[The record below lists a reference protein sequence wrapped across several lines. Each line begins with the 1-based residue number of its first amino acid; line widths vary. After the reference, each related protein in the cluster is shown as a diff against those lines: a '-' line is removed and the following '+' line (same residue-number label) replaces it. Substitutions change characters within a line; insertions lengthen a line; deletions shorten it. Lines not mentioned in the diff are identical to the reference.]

1 MIPSVVASEVT
12 GALRD
17 FLATGFGPSNPA
29 LANVVDD
36 FLAEPGNLAKGPYLS
51 IALPF
56 QPAPE
61 GGEPFPEIPLPE
73 IPLGFTPYRHQR
85 IAFSRLAASAGTGA
99 GAATRAG
106 RRSTAGAAGAGL
118 SPAAGRSTTTATG
131 TDPAT
136 GAGRRSTVIATGTGS
151 GKTECF
157 LFPILDHC
165 RAASP
170 APGIKAVLVYPMN
183 ALAAD
188 QARRIARTINRT
200 PSLRG
205 KVTAG
210 LFVGRDNRPQRSPHT
225 TMGQDHVITD
235 RDTLRE
241 RPPDILLTNY
251 KMLDYLLVRPFD
263 FRLWRHNGPDT
274 LRYLVV
280 DELHTFDGAQ
290 GTDLACLIRRLR
302 VRLRVSP
309 GKLICVGTS
318 ATLGGA
324 GHARAGRHAGDP
336 GRAGGAGDPGHAG
349 GMGGAG
355 GGGGAGGVDGGADAE
370 AELLDYA
377 SRVFGQRFEPG
388 AIVGETRQSI
398 DAFLG
403 DAVISR
409 HLHPRD
415 DLAARVDPTRYA
427 TAEQYLRAQHALF
440 FDAPIEGGFE
450 SGEWRL
456 ALADRLREHAAFVN
470 LLRVLDGGPKPMSGV
485 VERLRRSLP
494 VANDHEAVGVLNGLC
509 ALISVARRREGGE
522 DAGAGTV
529 AGPSAPMD
537 AEAGADSIAEAP
549 PGRLLP
555 FLQVG
560 MHLWVRELRRMVCS
574 LHEEPDEGS
583 VEGVAGLREGVAPG
597 SGNPAAGRGHRGGS
611 EGKAR
616 GTAAEPAGDREGG
629 ATDSATAPEGKAAV
643 GGTVVR
649 RLRYSDDLSPG
660 EPSIHL
666 PLIQC
671 RECRVTG
678 WGAVKRP
685 AEPRIERDLRVFYN
699 RFFARD
705 VDVQYLFPAEAPPG
719 VRGVFSTVC
728 GACGMLHG
736 QGREDRDGQAHRHEP
751 GRRDGGSGQGHER
764 GHGRED
770 GYVQAHRHEHGREGG
785 YGQGQEGRDG
795 HGHGRGVGYR
805 NRSGNGNGNA
815 REGGNGSA
823 RGREQAGERETP
835 LCPGCRSNRLV
846 RVFRPDAV
854 VSRASRGGGTPAK
867 RLSRDCPYCGAR
879 EGLIILGARAASL
892 LSVALG
898 QACGS
903 RYNNDRK
910 VIAFSDNVQDAAHRG
925 GFFSART
932 WRNSVRAAVAQV
944 VAAHDGTAL
953 ADLPARVEAWW
964 RDARVNPGAFDT
976 ERFVSEFIAPDRQWL
991 RDFVALQREG
1001 RLPAGSD
1008 LPALVAR
1015 RLRWD
1020 TLAELGYGSA
1030 IGRTLERTRA
1040 AAVGVDR
1047 DALER
1052 ACREAR
1058 LRIREAF
1065 GGLRDLGP
1073 APVRALALGILRR
1086 MKDRGAIRDGDG
1098 LASAWLAR
1106 GGGRWWL
1113 NRDRALQD
1121 FGRRSA
1127 LPVFPADV
1135 SGASGRGGG
1144 GGGRG
1149 RDGLEPLIAGPGRP
1163 RSWYQTWA
1171 EKVLTPIDVLT
1182 ATRDAARVLLE
1193 VFSALEAAG
1202 LICRIEVGGI
1212 AGRGR
1217 AAGQAAG
1224 GSTAGTAG
1232 RVVGRAAGGA
1242 FAWALD
1248 PARFHV
1254 TARPAVLHCAGSR
1267 RTLVVPEREADLWLG
1282 VPCLDLG
1289 VQAAYERSAA
1299 EPPTWFGRL
1308 YRDTAIRRI
1317 IAAEHTALLTREER
1331 DRLQQRFSDPR
1342 PRPWEPNLLS
1352 ATPTLELGIDVGD
1365 LSTVVLC
1372 SVPPAQANYLQRI
1385 GRAGRRDGNA
1395 LTATVATGQ
1404 PHDLYFYTD
1413 PMEMLAGRIAP
1424 PGVFL
1429 DAPAVLERQLTAF
1442 CLDSWAATGLPE
1454 DAVPRT
1460 IRQVLDNVERAGADA
1475 SSPAAATVVA
1485 AGVAGF
1491 PYPFF
1496 DFVQAHGDALLE
1508 AFFTAF
1514 SGESAGLTAPSKD
1527 YLTAF
1532 LHGGGEPGGSRPSL
1546 RSRLVSRFL
1555 DVAKERKA
1563 LRADVESLGRRLAA
1577 LKRGPRDEATE
1588 DEIEEIARERRGL
1601 QGLLRGLNGRETF
1614 NFLTDEGL
1622 LPNYAFPEAG
1632 VTLKSVIYRRREPDR
1647 DAGRGGEDAG
1657 ADARAGAQAGR
1668 TSAGADTGAGAG
1680 SGSTSTEASMIGSAG
1695 TGGGGSTDADGDGD
1709 GGGYE
1714 WRSPGRSLGDSAA
1727 RSRERP
1733 DQRPG
1738 KAGSDPVAYEHEVYE
1753 YVRPAAS
1760 ALGEF
1765 APENEFHAGG
1775 RRVSIDRIDLRVSE
1789 IETWRLCPSCDY
1801 CENVGPKD
1809 EYAACPRCGD
1819 PMWSDTGQRREMLPL
1834 RLVHAAKDDRRARI
1848 LDDYDDRE
1856 PRFYTRQLV
1865 ADFEPDAVERAWAV
1879 TGSDLPFGFEYV
1891 ASATF
1896 REMNFGRLGDGGQP
1910 TAFAG
1915 LSLPREGF
1923 RVCRRCGTVQ
1933 AGGSGGDGAGDGEG
1947 DGEGGEESR
1956 HTRTCSARKAAGRP
1970 ARQPAGRAAGQRAGK
1985 GSGQAA
1991 ARATGQP
1998 LGKAPGQSDVADCL
2012 YLYREFRSEAVQ
2024 MLLPVLNAPF
2034 VGVPPLSNA
2043 PSFGAALSG
2052 AAMSDRRISSFVAAL
2067 ELGLRLHFR
2076 GRIDHLRATV
2086 RQGAAAG
2093 AIGGAATGG
2102 AGASASAS
2110 ASHRYLLLYDTVPS
2124 GTGYLKELMEDP
2136 ARMLAVF
2143 RSARDA
2149 LKSCEC
2155 NRDPSKDGCYRCVFA
2170 YRRSREMAET
2180 SRDAAI
2186 EILDR
2191 ILDRAHALEEVPSLG
2206 SVRTDGPLES
2216 ELEARF
2222 IEALCRV
2229 EIDRDGG
2236 GSGGEVGSDGGIGGA
2251 RGAGR
2256 AGGAAGADGI
2266 GDAGGIG
2273 GVGSAG
2279 GAGGAGSAGSAG
2291 GVGSVGGAHGV
2302 GVGGAGGAGGIG
2314 DVGGI
2319 GRAGRAGGA
2328 GRAAGADGIGDIG
2341 GVGSTG
2347 GAGGTVQVR
2356 ADLVRG
2362 KPGYVLKVGGRTYYM
2377 EPQADL
2383 GPSEGVAEPSRPDF
2397 LIRPARPSPGQPPV
2411 AVFTDG
2417 FEFHRDTTDADSLK
2431 RMALARAGFLVWSL
2445 TWHDLEA
2452 AFGGVSEVPDLLG
2465 EEGWSGVTDVP
2476 DLLGEEGRSDAG
2488 FSSGVDGN
2496 AGVAGNAPGFPEEEG
2511 RSRGEEVD
2519 ANPMSVLQRALDRR
2533 WDTARYRSRLHEPA
2547 LILLVR
2553 YLADPD
2559 PVQWK
2564 RAVFTE
2570 LFRFFDRKRMLS
2582 GALRARFGRAAAE
2595 ALPGQVRE
2603 ALADLPAPVALAGRG
2618 AWTGADAGIGSGA
2631 GAGTGTGTD
2640 AGSRTE
2646 VDTRTATGANTG
2658 IGATA
2663 DAGTGVDARI
2673 GTGTDPEI
2681 GAGASAG
2688 MAAARR
2694 CADLFVALPLAA
2706 VEEGDPGAM
2715 AAIVHLHDDEA
2726 SRESPRYRRTWNGV
2740 LRLFNLLQF
2749 LPGAWWTTRRGVRGG
2764 LYPEFAPATEG
2775 PAVPCPE
2782 AEVESGPPPGEDWKE
2797 AIGLAAPETHA
2808 LLAALCE
2815 RGTPVPEVGFELTG
2829 DRGAV
2834 VAEAELAW
2842 PAHGIAVLLPDQEAS
2857 AAAFTAAGWQVFTE
2871 NTPNPDETITRALAG
2886 NR

>member
-61 GGEPFPEIPLPE
+61 GGEPFPEIPL
-73 IPLGFTPYRHQR
+73 GFTPYRHQR
-85 IAFSRLAASAGTGA
+85 IAFSRLAASAGTDA
-99 GAATRAG
+99 GAAAGAG
-106 RRSTAGAAGAGL
+106 RRSTAGAAGAGF
-118 SPAAGRSTTTATG
+118 SAAPGRSTITATG
-131 TDPAT
+131 TDPAA
-136 GAGRRSTVIATGTGS
+136 AGRRSTVIATGTGS

-188 QARRIARTINRT
+188 QARRIARTIDRT

-225 TMGQDHVITD
+225 TMGRDHVITD

-241 RPPDILLTNY
+241 RPPDVLLTNY

-324 GHARAGRHAGDP
+324 DHARAGRHAGDP
-336 GRAGGAGDPGHAG
+336 GGTGGAGDPGHAG

-370 AELLDYA
+370 AELLDHA

-403 DAVISR
+403 DTVISR

-427 TAEQYLRAQHALF
+427 TAEQYLRAQHEMF

-470 LLRVLDGGPKPMSGV
+470 LLRVLDGGPRPMSRV

-509 ALISVARRREGGE
+509 ALISVARRREGGA
-522 DAGAGTV
+522 DADAGTV
-529 AGPSAPMD
+529 VGPSASMD
-537 AEAGADSIAEAP
+537 AEAGADSGAEAKAGTGADARPGPEAEARAGTSARTDADAEAP

-597 SGNPAAGRGHRGGS
+597 SGDPTAGRGHGGGS
-611 EGKAR
+611 EGKTR
-616 GTAAEPAGDREGG
+616 GTAAEPAGAREGG
-629 ATDSATAPEGKAAV
+629 TTDSATVPEGEAAA
-643 GGTVVR
+643 GGTAVR

-736 QGREDRDGQAHRHEP
+736 QGREHRDGQAHRHEP
-751 GRRDGGSGQGHER
+751 GRRDGRSGQGHER

-770 GYVQAHRHEHGREGG
+770 GYGQVHRHGHGREGG
-785 YGQGQEGRDG
+785 YGQEQEGRG
-795 HGHGRGVGYR
+795 GQRHGRGAGYGSR
-805 NRSGNGNGNA
+805 NGNV

-835 LCPGCRSNRLV
+835 LCPGCRSDRLV

-903 RYNNDRK
+903 RYNDDRK
-910 VIAFSDNVQDAAHRG
+910 VIAFSDNVRDAAHRG

-944 VAAHDGTAL
+944 VAAHDGIAL
-953 ADLPARVEAWW
+953 ADLSARVEAWW

-1073 APVRALALGILRR
+1073 APVLALGILRR

-1098 LASAWLAR
+1098 LASAWLAW

-1135 SGASGRGGG
+1135 SGASGRGDGG
-1144 GGGRG
+1144 GVGGRG
-1149 RDGLEPLIAGPGRP
+1149 RDGLEPLLAGPGRP
-1163 RSWYQTWA
+1163 KSWYQAWA
-1171 EKVLTPIDVLT
+1171 EKVLSPIDVLT
-1182 ATRDAARVLLE
+1182 ATRDAAGVLLE

-1217 AAGQAAG
+1217 SRGQAAG

-1232 RVVGRAAGGA
+1232 RVVGRAVGGA

-1289 VQAAYERSAA
+1289 VQAAYERGAA

-1308 YRDTAIRRI
+1308 YRDTTIRRI

-1475 SSPAAATVVA
+1475 SPAAIAAGAATAAATAAAKGSRGRRAGVDGPHEPEGG
-1485 AGVAGF
+1485 AGVAASASSRSEGDRLGTPGASAPGADHRGGVRARPADF

-1496 DFVQAHGDALLE
+1496 DFVQEHGDALLE

-1555 DVAKERKA
+1555 DVAKERRA

-1577 LKRGPRDEATE
+1577 LKHGPRDEATE
-1588 DEIEEIARERRGL
+1588 DEIEEITRERRGL

-1647 DAGRGGEDAG
+1647 GAGRGGEDAG
-1657 ADARAGAQAGR
+1657 AGAEARAGTQAGR

-1695 TGGGGSTDADGDGD
+1695 TGGGG
-1709 GGGYE
+1709 YE
-1714 WRSPGRSLGDSAA
+1714 RRSPGRSPGDSAA

-1738 KAGSDPVAYEHEVYE
+1738 RAGGDPVAYEHEVYE

-1865 ADFEPDAVERAWAV
+1865 ADFEPDAVERVWAV

-1933 AGGSGGDGAGDGEG
+1933 SGGSGDDGEG
-1947 DGEGGEESR
+1947 GGEESR
-1956 HTRTCSARKAAGRP
+1956 HTRTCSARKAGG
-1970 ARQPAGRAAGQRAGK
+1970 QPAGRAAGHRAGK

-1991 ARATGQP
+1991 ARAPEQP

-2024 MLLPVLNAPF
+2024 MLLPELDAPF
-2034 VGVPPLSNA
+2034 GGAPPLSNA

-2093 AIGGAATGG
+2093 AVGGAATGG

-2149 LKSCEC
+2149 LKTCEC

-2191 ILDRAHALEEVPSLG
+2191 ILARADALEEVPSLG
-2206 SVRTDGPLES
+2206 SVRIDGPLES

-2222 IEALCRV
+2222 IHHQEPPMFRLPPESHDA
-2229 EIDRDGG
+2229 
-2236 GSGGEVGSDGGIGGA
+2236 A
-2251 RGAGR
+2251 P
-2256 AGGAAGADGI
+2256 AGALLESLSPADRRRI
-2266 GDAGGIG
+2266 QWTR
-2273 GVGSAG
+2273 
-2279 GAGGAGSAGSAG
+2279 
-2291 GVGSVGGAHGV
+2291 
-2302 GVGGAGGAGGIG
+2302 
-2314 DVGGI
+2314 
-2319 GRAGRAGGA
+2319 RAVH
-2328 GRAAGADGIGDIG
+2328 AAARYFADEPAARSII
-2341 GVGSTG
+2341 TL
-2347 GAGGTVQVR
+2347 AVR
-2356 ADLVRG
+2356 ADGR
-2362 KPGYVLKVGGRTYYM
+2362 YVAIRISRKLAEQGRFKV
-2377 EPQADL
+2377 L
-2383 GPSEGVAEPSRPDF
+2383 
-2397 LIRPARPSPGQPPV
+2397 
-2411 AVFTDG
+2411 
-2417 FEFHRDTTDADSLK
+2417 
-2431 RMALARAGFLVWSL
+2431 
-2445 TWHDLEA
+2445 
-2452 AFGGVSEVPDLLG
+2452 
-2465 EEGWSGVTDVP
+2465 
-2476 DLLGEEGRSDAG
+2476 
-2488 FSSGVDGN
+2488 
-2496 AGVAGNAPGFPEEEG
+2496 
-2511 RSRGEEVD
+2511 
-2519 ANPMSVLQRALDRR
+2519 
-2533 WDTARYRSRLHEPA
+2533 
-2547 LILLVR
+2547 
-2553 YLADPD
+2553 
-2559 PVQWK
+2559 
-2564 RAVFTE
+2564 
-2570 LFRFFDRKRMLS
+2570 
-2582 GALRARFGRAAAE
+2582 
-2595 ALPGQVRE
+2595 
-2603 ALADLPAPVALAGRG
+2603 
-2618 AWTGADAGIGSGA
+2618 WTFGAD
-2631 GAGTGTGTD
+2631 
-2640 AGSRTE
+2640 
-2646 VDTRTATGANTG
+2646 
-2658 IGATA
+2658 
-2663 DAGTGVDARI
+2663 
-2673 GTGTDPEI
+2673 
-2681 GAGASAG
+2681 
-2688 MAAARR
+2688 
-2694 CADLFVALPLAA
+2694 
-2706 VEEGDPGAM
+2706 
-2715 AAIVHLHDDEA
+2715 
-2726 SRESPRYRRTWNGV
+2726 
-2740 LRLFNLLQF
+2740 
-2749 LPGAWWTTRRGVRGG
+2749 
-2764 LYPEFAPATEG
+2764 
-2775 PAVPCPE
+2775 
-2782 AEVESGPPPGEDWKE
+2782 
-2797 AIGLAAPETHA
+2797 
-2808 LLAALCE
+2808 
-2815 RGTPVPEVGFELTG
+2815 
-2829 DRGAV
+2829 
-2834 VAEAELAW
+2834 
-2842 PAHGIAVLLPDQEAS
+2842 
-2857 AAAFTAAGWQVFTE
+2857 
-2871 NTPNPDETITRALAG
+2871 
-2886 NR
+2886 

>member
-1 MIPSVVASEVT
+1 MIPSVVASEIA

-29 LANVVDD
+29 LAGVVDD
-36 FLAEPGNLAKGPYLS
+36 FLAEPGNFAKGPYLS

-56 QPAPE
+56 PPAPE
-61 GGEPFPEIPLPE
+61 GGEPFPE

-85 IAFSRLAASAGTGA
+85 IAFSRLAASSGPGSEA
-99 GAATRAG
+99 
-106 RRSTAGAAGAGL
+106 AAGAG
-118 SPAAGRSTTTATG
+118 
-131 TDPAT
+131 
-136 GAGRRSTVIATGTGS
+136 RSTVIATGTGS

-157 LFPILDHC
+157 LFPILDYC
-165 RAASP
+165 RAQSP
-170 APGIKAVLVYPMN
+170 APGIKAVLIYPMN
-183 ALAAD
+183 ALASD
-188 QARRIARTINRT
+188 QARRIARTIDRT
-200 PSLRG
+200 PALCG

-225 TMGQDHVITD
+225 TMGRDHVITD
-235 RDTLRE
+235 RDTLRD
-241 RPPDILLTNY
+241 RPPDVLLTNY

-263 FRLWRHNGPDT
+263 FRLWRHNGPDI

-324 GHARAGRHAGDP
+324 GHARGGGDARGP
-336 GRAGGAGDPGHAG
+336 GGAS
-349 GMGGAG
+349 
-355 GGGGAGGVDGGADAE
+355 GAGGVGSAGGANGSGGTDLAGDE
-370 AELLDYA
+370 AELLEYV
-377 SRVFGQRFEPG
+377 SRIFGQRFEPG

-409 HLHPRD
+409 YLHPRD
-415 DLAARVDPTRYA
+415 DLAARVDPARYA
-427 TAEQYLRAQHALF
+427 TVEQYLRAQHELF
-440 FDAPIEGGFE
+440 FDAPIEGAFGAAQ
-450 SGEWRL
+450 WRL

-470 LLRVLDGGPKPMSGV
+470 LLRVLDGGPKPMSGI

-494 VANDHEAVGVLNGLC
+494 VANDREALGVLNGLC
-509 ALISVARRREGGE
+509 ALVSAARRREGGAGVGATE
-522 DAGAGTV
+522 AGAVSG
-529 AGPSAPMD
+529 AL
-537 AEAGADSIAEAP
+537 AEAGVHAEVGAAMDAGPEAEVP
-549 PGRLLP
+549 PGRMRP
-555 FLQVG
+555 FLHVG

-583 VEGVAGLREGVAPG
+583 AEGVAGLHEGGEPG
-597 SGNPAAGRGHRGGS
+597 SGDTAGSR
-611 EGKAR
+611 EGEAR
-616 GTAAEPAGDREGG
+616 GTAEPAGAREDG
-629 ATDSATAPEGKAAV
+629 AADSAAAPEGEAA
-643 GGTVVR
+643 GGAAVR
-649 RLRYSDDLSPG
+649 RLRYSDDLPPG
-660 EPSIHL
+660 ELSIHL

-685 AEPRIERDLRVFYN
+685 AEACIERDLRVFYN

-719 VRGVFSTVC
+719 ARGDAATVC
-728 GACGMLHG
+728 GACGRLN
-736 QGREDRDGQAHRHEP
+736 AH
-751 GRRDGGSGQGHER
+751 GRRDGHGRGDGYGRGGGRGPGEEYGSGGGHGYGGGQAQGREPGWEHER
-764 GHGRED
+764 G
-770 GYVQAHRHEHGREGG
+770 
-785 YGQGQEGRDG
+785 RD
-795 HGHGRGVGYR
+795 
-805 NRSGNGNGNA
+805 
-815 REGGNGSA
+815 
-823 RGREQAGERETP
+823 RGRAAAA
-835 LCPGCRSNRLV
+835 CPGCGSHRLV

-854 VSRASRGGGTPAK
+854 VSRPSSRGGAPAR
-867 RLSRDCPYCGAR
+867 RLSRDCAYCGAR

-898 QACGS
+898 QVCGS
-903 RYNNDRK
+903 RYNDDRK

-944 VAAHDGTAL
+944 VAAHDGVAL

-964 RDARVNPGAFDT
+964 SDPEANPGAFDT

-991 RDFVALQREG
+991 RDFTALQRDG

-1040 AAVGVDR
+1040 AAVGVDS

-1052 ACREAR
+1052 ACRAAR

-1065 GGLRDLGP
+1065 GGLRDLEP

-1086 MKDRGAIRDGDG
+1086 MKDRGAVRGD
-1098 LASAWLAR
+1098 LASAWLAS
-1106 GGGRWWL
+1106 GGSRWWL

-1127 LPVFPADV
+1127 RPVFPADL
-1135 SGASGRGGG
+1135 SGASS
-1144 GGGRG
+1144 GGR
-1149 RDGLEPLIAGPGRP
+1149 RDGLEPLIAGRGRP
-1163 RSWYQTWA
+1163 KSWYQAWT

-1182 ATRDAARVLLE
+1182 ATRDAAGVLLE
-1193 VFSALEAAG
+1193 TLKALEAEG
-1202 LICRIEVGGI
+1202 LICRLEVGGI
-1212 AGRGR
+1212 AGRG
-1217 AAGQAAG
+1217 
-1224 GSTAGTAG
+1224 AG
-1232 RVVGRAAGGA
+1232 RPA
-1242 FAWALD
+1242 AWALD
-1248 PARFHV
+1248 PSRFYV
-1254 TARPAVLHCAGSR
+1254 TARPAVMHCAGSR
-1267 RTLVVPEREADLWLG
+1267 RTLAVPEREADLWLG

-1289 VQAAYERSAA
+1289 VQAAYERSAT

-1308 YRDTAIRRI
+1308 YLATAIRRI
-1317 IAAEHTALLTREER
+1317 VAAEHTALLTREER
-1331 DRLQQRFSDPR
+1331 DHLQRRFSDPR
-1342 PRPWEPNLLS
+1342 PQPWEPNLLS

-1372 SVPPAQANYLQRI
+1372 SVPPAQTNYLQRI

-1395 LTATVATGQ
+1395 LTATVAAGQ
-1404 PHDLYFYTD
+1404 PHDLYFYAD
-1413 PMEMLAGRIAP
+1413 PMEMLAGRIVP

-1442 CLDSWAATGLPE
+1442 CLDGWAATGLPE

-1460 IRQVLDNVERAGADA
+1460 IRQVLDNVEKAR
-1475 SSPAAATVVA
+1475 
-1485 AGVAGF
+1485 VAGF
-1491 PYPFF
+1491 PYPFL
-1496 DFVQAHGDALLE
+1496 DFVQEHGDALLD

-1514 SGESAGLTAPSKD
+1514 SGEPAGLTGPSKD
-1527 YLTAF
+1527 YLAAF
-1532 LHGGGEPGGSRPSL
+1532 LHGDDASLPSL
-1546 RSRLVSRFL
+1546 RSRLVNRFL
-1555 DVAKERKA
+1555 EVAKERKA

-1577 LKRGPRDEATE
+1577 LKRGPRDEAA
-1588 DEIEEIARERRGL
+1588 DGEIEDLGRERRGL
-1601 QGLLRGLNGRETF
+1601 QGLLRALNGRETF

-1632 VTLKSVIYRRREPDR
+1632 VTLKSVIYRRREPEPD
-1647 DAGRGGEDAG
+1647 GGSGDAG
-1657 ADARAGAQAGR
+1657 AG
-1668 TSAGADTGAGAG
+1668 
-1680 SGSTSTEASMIGSAG
+1680 TEA
-1695 TGGGGSTDADGDGD
+1695 DA
-1709 GGGYE
+1709 
-1714 WRSPGRSLGDSAA
+1714 
-1727 RSRERP
+1727 SR
-1733 DQRPG
+1733 
-1738 KAGSDPVAYEHEVYE
+1738 YEHEVYE

-1809 EYAACPRCGD
+1809 EHVACPRCGD
-1819 PMWSDTGQRREMLPL
+1819 PMWSDAGQRREMLPL
-1834 RLVHAAKDDRRARI
+1834 RLVHAAKDDRCSRI

-1865 ADFEPDAVERAWAV
+1865 ADFEPGAVERAWAV

-1933 AGGSGGDGAGDGEG
+1933 AGGSRDDAGGDGDGP
-1947 DGEGGEESR
+1947 R
-1956 HTRTCSARKAAGRP
+1956 HTRTCSARRAAGPP
-1970 ARQPAGRAAGQRAGK
+1970 AGTALGEASEKGAGRA
-1985 GSGQAA
+1985 
-1991 ARATGQP
+1991 
-1998 LGKAPGQSDVADCL
+1998 DVADCL

-2024 MLLPVLNAPF
+2024 MLLPVLDAP
-2034 VGVPPLSNA
+2034 
-2043 PSFGAALSG
+2043 PSAAARPASPSG
-2052 AAMSDRRISSFVAAL
+2052 GLSDRRVSSFVAAL

-2086 RQGAAAG
+2086 RQSAAA
-2093 AIGGAATGG
+2093 GG
-2102 AGASASAS
+2102 AGASGS

-2124 GTGYLKELMEDP
+2124 GTGYLKELMADP
-2136 ARMLAVF
+2136 AEMLSVF
-2143 RSARDA
+2143 RAARDA
-2149 LKSCEC
+2149 LGSCEC

-2180 SRDAAI
+2180 SRDAAV
-2186 EILDR
+2186 EVLDR
-2191 ILDRAHALEEVPSLG
+2191 ILARADELEEVPSLG
-2206 SVRTDGPLES
+2206 GVRIDALLES

-2222 IEALCRV
+2222 VEALRRV
-2229 EIDRDGG
+2229 ELGGDGDRD
-2236 GSGGEVGSDGGIGGA
+2236 
-2251 RGAGR
+2251 
-2256 AGGAAGADGI
+2256 
-2266 GDAGGIG
+2266 
-2273 GVGSAG
+2273 
-2279 GAGGAGSAGSAG
+2279 
-2291 GVGSVGGAHGV
+2291 
-2302 GVGGAGGAGGIG
+2302 GVGGAGGAGG
-2314 DVGGI
+2314 VGG
-2319 GRAGRAGGA
+2319 AGGA
-2328 GRAAGADGIGDIG
+2328 GGVG
-2341 GVGSTG
+2341 GVGGTAGIGGTG
-2347 GAGGTVQVR
+2347 GAVRIR

-2362 KPGYVLKVGGRTYYM
+2362 KPGYVLTVGGRTYYV
-2377 EPQADL
+2377 EPQAEL

-2417 FEFHRDTTDADSLK
+2417 FEFHCDAADVDSLK

-2452 AFGGVSEVPDLLG
+2452 AFGGEPDVPDLLG
-2465 EEGWSGVTDVP
+2465 EEGWRGATDVP
-2476 DLLGEEGRSDAG
+2476 DLLGGEGRSGAG
-2488 FSSGVDGN
+2488 SSSGVEGSAPDFPGGEDRNRGRDEDRGRKGGHDGN
-2496 AGVAGNAPGFPEEEG
+2496 RPAREERRLGGERSGWEAG
-2511 RSRGEEVD
+2511 SRVEA
-2519 ANPMSVLQRALDRR
+2519 ANHMAVLQRALDRR
-2533 WDTARYRSRLHEPA
+2533 WDTARHRSGLHAPA
-2547 LILLVR
+2547 LTLLVR
-2553 YLADPD
+2553 YLADPE
-2559 PVQWK
+2559 PAQWQ

-2570 LFRFFDRKRMLS
+2570 LLRFFDRERMLG
-2582 GALRARFGRAAAE
+2582 GALRTRFDRAAAKE
-2595 ALPGQVRE
+2595 LPGQVRE
-2603 ALADLPAPVALAGRG
+2603 ALADLPAPLALAGRG
-2618 AWTGADAGIGSGA
+2618 AWTEAGA
-2631 GAGTGTGTD
+2631 GAGTEAGAGDGTEAGAGDGT
-2640 AGSRTE
+2640 E
-2646 VDTRTATGANTG
+2646 
-2658 IGATA
+2658 A
-2663 DAGTGVDARI
+2663 DAGDGSGVRASVGMEVR
-2673 GTGTDPEI
+2673 
-2681 GAGASAG
+2681 AGGQNAKHG
-2688 MAAARR
+2688 RDAAAGPGANAGRDAGR
-2694 CADLFVALPLAA
+2694 TLADLFIALPLAA

-2726 SRESPRYRRTWNGV
+2726 SRGSPRYRRTWNGV

-2749 LPGAWWTTRRGVRGG
+2749 LPGAWWTTRRGARSG
-2764 LYPEFAPATEG
+2764 LYPEFAPETGG
-2775 PAVPCPE
+2775 PAAPGPE
-2782 AEVESGPPPGEDWKE
+2782 AEIGFVPPPGEDREE
-2797 AIGLAAPETHA
+2797 AIGLAAPELRP
-2808 LLAALCE
+2808 LLATLFE
-2815 RGTPVPEVGFELTG
+2815 RGMPVPEVGFELAG

-2834 VAEAELAW
+2834 IAEAELAW
-2842 PAHGIAVLLPDQEAS
+2842 PDRRIAILLPVQGGS
-2857 AAAFTAAGWQVFTE
+2857 AAAFAGAGWRVFDSDDDTLCE
-2871 NTPNPDETITRALAG
+2871 AIADALAG
-2886 NR
+2886 EGR

>member
-61 GGEPFPEIPLPE
+61 GGEPFPEIPL
-73 IPLGFTPYRHQR
+73 GFTPYRHQR
-85 IAFSRLAASAGTGA
+85 IAFSRLAASAGTDA
-99 GAATRAG
+99 GAAAGAG
-106 RRSTAGAAGAGL
+106 RRSITGAAGSGF
-118 SPAAGRSTTTATG
+118 SPAAGRPATTGTTG

-188 QARRIARTINRT
+188 QARRIARTIDRT
-200 PSLRG
+200 PSIRG

-225 TMGQDHVITD
+225 TMGRDHVITD

-241 RPPDILLTNY
+241 RPPDVLLTNY

-302 VRLRVSP
+302 VRLQVSP

-324 GHARAGRHAGDP
+324 DHARAGRHAGDP

-349 GMGGAG
+349 GMDGAG

-415 DLAARVDPTRYA
+415 DLAARVDPARYA

-470 LLRVLDGGPKPMSGV
+470 LLRVLDGGPKPMSGIA
-485 VERLRRSLP
+485 ERLRRSLP

-509 ALISVARRREGGE
+509 ALISVARRREGGA

-529 AGPSAPMD
+529 AGSSAPMD
-537 AEAGADSIAEAP
+537 AEAGADSSAKAP

-597 SGNPAAGRGHRGGS
+597 SGNPAAGRGHGGGS

-616 GTAAEPAGDREGG
+616 GTAAEPAGAREGG
-629 ATDSATAPEGKAAV
+629 ATDSATAPEGEAAA
-643 GGTVVR
+643 GGTAVR

-685 AEPRIERDLRVFYN
+685 AEPRIDRDLRVFYN

-736 QGREDRDGQAHRHEP
+736 QGREHRDGQAHRHEP

-770 GYVQAHRHEHGREGG
+770 EYGQAHRHEHGREGG
-785 YGQGQEGRDG
+785 YGQEQEGRG
-795 HGHGRGVGYR
+795 GQGRGRRVGYGSR
-805 NRSGNGNGNA
+805 NGNV
-815 REGGNGSA
+815 REGGNGNGSA

-1058 LRIREAF
+1058 FRIREAF
-1065 GGLRDLGP
+1065 GGLRGLGP
-1073 APVRALALGILRR
+1073 APVCALALGILRR

-1135 SGASGRGGG
+1135 SGASGRGGGGG

-1232 RVVGRAAGGA
+1232 RVVGRAIGGA

-1267 RTLVVPEREADLWLG
+1267 RTLVVPEHEADLWLG

-1317 IAAEHTALLTREER
+1317 IVAEHTALLTREER

-1485 AGVAGF
+1485 ARPAGF

-1496 DFVQAHGDALLE
+1496 DFVQEHGDALLE

-1532 LHGGGEPGGSRPSL
+1532 LHGGDESGGSRPSL

-1647 DAGRGGEDAG
+1647 DTGRGGEDAG
-1657 ADARAGAQAGR
+1657 AGAEARAGAQAGR

-1680 SGSTSTEASMIGSAG
+1680 SGSTSTEASMVGSAG

-1709 GGGYE
+1709 GDGDGGGYE
-1714 WRSPGRSLGDSAA
+1714 RRSPGRSPGDSAA
-1727 RSRERP
+1727 RSRGRP

-1738 KAGSDPVAYEHEVYE
+1738 RAGGDPVAYEHEVYE

-1865 ADFEPDAVERAWAV
+1865 ADFEPGAVERAWAV

-1933 AGGSGGDGAGDGEG
+1933 TGGSGDDE
-1947 DGEGGEESR
+1947 DGEESR
-1956 HTRTCSARKAAGRP
+1956 HTRTCSARKAAGRS
-1970 ARQPAGRAAGQRAGK
+1970 AGQAAGQRAGK

-2024 MLLPVLNAPF
+2024 MLLPVLDAPF

-2043 PSFGAALSG
+2043 PSFGAAPSGAAMSG
-2052 AAMSDRRISSFVAAL
+2052 AAMSDQRISSFVAAL

-2093 AIGGAATGG
+2093 AIGGAVGGAATGG

-2124 GTGYLKELMEDP
+2124 GTGYLKELMADP

-2191 ILDRAHALEEVPSLG
+2191 ILARAHALEEVPSLG
-2206 SVRTDGPLES
+2206 SVRIAGPLES

-2222 IEALCRV
+2222 VEALRRI

-2236 GSGGEVGSDGGIGGA
+2236 GSGDGGEVGSDGGIGGA

-2273 GVGSAG
+2273 GVGSDG
-2279 GAGGAGSAGSAG
+2279 GAGGAGGAGSAG
-2291 GVGSVGGAHGV
+2291 GVGSVGGA
-2302 GVGGAGGAGGIG
+2302 
-2314 DVGGI
+2314 
-2319 GRAGRAGGA
+2319 
-2328 GRAAGADGIGDIG
+2328 
-2341 GVGSTG
+2341 GSTG
-2347 GAGGTVQVR
+2347 GAGGGVQVR

-2431 RMALARAGFLVWSL
+2431 RMALARAGFLVWTL

-2465 EEGWSGVTDVP
+2465 EEGWSSVTDVP

-2496 AGVAGNAPGFPEEEG
+2496 APGFPGEEG

-2533 WDTARYRSRLHEPA
+2533 WDTARCRSRLHEPA

-2603 ALADLPAPVALAGRG
+2603 ALADLPAPVALTGRG
-2618 AWTGADAGIGSGA
+2618 AWTGADAGIGIGA
-2631 GAGTGTGTD
+2631 GAGTGIGADGGNGTGAD
-2640 AGSRTE
+2640 AGSETEVDTRTATEADTRIGAMADAGTGIGADTGAETE
-2646 VDTRTATGANTG
+2646 VDTRTATGTNTG
-2658 IGATA
+2658 I
-2663 DAGTGVDARI
+2663 GTGVDARI

-2681 GAGASAG
+2681 GVGASAG
-2688 MAAARR
+2688 IAATRG

-2715 AAIVHLHDDEA
+2715 AAIVHLHDDET

-2775 PAVPCPE
+2775 PAIPCPE

-2808 LLAALCE
+2808 LLAKLSE

-2834 VAEAELAW
+2834 IAEAELAW
-2842 PAHGIAVLLPDQEAS
+2842 PAHGVAVLLPDQETP
-2857 AAAFTAAGWQVFTE
+2857 AAAFAAAGWQVFTE